1 MREKE
6 RAKNEMEK
14 ILVLFS
20 VPIFLVIV
28 LLIVVF
34 VLAKYSGDEPAKTAA
49 VEMKAPDTIGNAD
62 LE

>member
-1 MREKE
+1 
-6 RAKNEMEK
+6 MEK
-14 ILVLFS
+14 VLVLFS